1 MWQLLLL
8 MLCYIKHLKGKN
20 MEELQKII
28 ENIKGADEEALQKA
42 IERQHNLL
50 KPKGSLGALE
60 DISIKMAGITG
71 KINNEADKRILFL
84 FGADNGVYDEG
95 VAATPQYFTK
105 ILINSYADNVGTG
118 INVITKSC
126 NTDLKLIDMGIKGGI
141 NHKNIDNR
149 NLMINGTNNFAVD
162 KAIPYDIVIKA
173 VKIGIEYAKYA
184 KDKGYNVIGNGEI
197 GMANTTT
204 AAACIMALVKSSNK
218 KLVGRGAGLNDDQ
231 LEKKREVIRKAITKY
246 NLFHAE
252 PFEIL
257 SCVGGLDIAA
267 MTGLYLGAAYYRLPI
282 VIDGLISISAALMAY
297 NIKSEVKDFMFT
309 SHHSEEPAYLR
320 AVNALGLEPMLN
332 LHMRLGEGSGCPI
345 AMQIIENA
353 CHVMN
358 NMQTFQEIN
367 LEDEYRKDI
376 IMK

>member
-1 MWQLLLL
+1 
-8 MLCYIKHLKGKN
+8 

-42 IERQHNLL
+42 IERQNNLL

-84 FGADNGVYDEG
+84 FGADNGVI
-95 VAATPQYFTK
+95 K
-105 ILINSYADNVGTG
+105 SYADNIGTG

-218 KLVGRGAGLNDDQ
+218 KLVGRGAGLTDNQ

-297 NIKSEVKDFMFT
+297 NIKNEVKDFMFT

-353 CHVMN
+353 CDIMN
-358 NMQTFQEIN
+358 NMQTFQDIN

>member
-1 MWQLLLL
+1 
-8 MLCYIKHLKGKN
+8 

-42 IERQHNLL
+42 IRRQNNLL

-60 DISIKMAGITG
+60 EISIKLAGITG

-105 ILINSYADNVGTG
+105 LLIKSYADNIGTG

-126 NTDLKLIDMGIKGGI
+126 NTDLKLIDMGIKGGVI
-141 NHKNIDNR
+141 HKNIDNR
-149 NLMINGTNNFAVD
+149 NLMINGTNNFAIE
-162 KAIPYDIVIKA
+162 KAIPYNIVIEA
-173 VKIGIEYAKYA
+173 VKTGIEYAKYA
-184 KDKGYNVIGNGEI
+184 KDKGYNIIGNGEI

-218 KLVGRGAGLNDDQ
+218 KLVGRGAGLTDNQ

-297 NIKSEVKDFMFT
+297 NIKNEVKDFMFT

-353 CHVMN
+353 CHIMN